1 MSATIADPRAH
12 GADVATTEAT
22 TAATTEA
29 TTREQILR
37 LVVTEGPITAAEL
50 ADRLELTSAGIR
62 RHVGALEAADQIAV
76 HRVPGNHRGRGRPAR
91 HYVATQSGHR
101 ALANAYAALA
111 VDVLRYLETVAG
123 PDAVD
128 GFAEARG
135 QRLEARYV
143 AAVAA
148 AGGDPSARI
157 KALAAAMTAD
167 GYAATA
173 RPVPGGYAIQL
184 CQGHCP
190 VQQTAAQ
197 FPQFCEAETRAFSR
211 LLGVHVQ
218 RLSTLAAG
226 GHVCTTN
233 VPTASALGI
242 TPTEPTVRP
251 SGAGPWKE

>member
-1 MSATIADPRAH
+1 MSATIAAPRVNH
-12 GADVATTEAT
+12 ADVDPTEAS
-22 TAATTEA
+22 
-29 TTREQILR
+29 TREQILR
-37 LVVTEGPITAAEL
+37 LVVVDGPITAAEL
-50 ADRLELTSAGIR
+50 AERLELTSAGVR

-76 HRVPGNHRGRGRPAR
+76 HRVPGAHRGRGRPAR
-91 HYVATQSGHR
+91 HYVATESGHR
-101 ALANAYAALA
+101 ALANAYSALA
-111 VDVLRYLETVAG
+111 VDVLRYLENVVG
-123 PDAVD
+123 PDAVS

-135 QRLEARYV
+135 QRLEAQYL

-148 AGGDPSARI
+148 AGSDPSARI
-157 KALAAAMTAD
+157 EALAGAMTAD

-173 RPVPGGYAIQL
+173 RPVPGGHAIQL

-190 VQQTAAQ
+190 VQQSAAQ

-233 VPTASALGI
+233 VPTAPAVVT

>member
-1 MSATIADPRAH
+1 MSATIAAPRANH
-12 GADVATTEAT
+12 ADVDPTEAS
-22 TAATTEA
+22 
-29 TTREQILR
+29 TREQILR
-37 LVVTEGPITAAEL
+37 LVVADGPITAAEL
-50 ADRLELTSAGIR
+50 AERLELTSAGIR

-76 HRVPGNHRGRGRPAR
+76 HRVPGAHRGRGRPAR
-91 HYVATQSGHR
+91 HYVATESGHR
-101 ALANAYAALA
+101 ALANAYSALA
-111 VDVLRYLETVAG
+111 VDVLRYLENVVG
-123 PDAVD
+123 PDAVN

-135 QRLEARYV
+135 QRLEAQYL

-148 AGGDPSARI
+148 AGSDPSARI
-157 KALAAAMTAD
+157 EALAGAMTAD

-173 RPVPGGYAIQL
+173 RPVPGGHAIQL

-190 VQQTAAQ
+190 VQQSAAQ

-233 VPTASALGI
+233 VPTAPAVVT

>member
-1 MSATIADPRAH
+1 MSATIAAPRAH
-12 GADVATTEAT
+12 HAVVATAEATTEAS
-22 TAATTEA
+22 
-29 TTREQILR
+29 TREQILR
-37 LVVTEGPITAAEL
+37 LVVADGPITAAEL
-50 ADRLELTSAGIR
+50 AERLELTSAGIR

-76 HRVPGNHRGRGRPAR
+76 HRVPGGHRGRGRPAR

-111 VDVLRYLETVAG
+111 VDALQYLEKVAG
-123 PDAVD
+123 PEAVG
-128 GFAEARG
+128 GFAEAHG
-135 QRLEARYV
+135 ERLEARYAAAVV
-143 AAVAA
+143 AA
-148 AGGDPSARI
+148 GSDPSARI
-157 KALAAAMTAD
+157 EALAGAMTAD

-173 RPVPGGYAIQL
+173 RPVPGGHAIQL

-233 VPTASALGI
+233 VPTASAVVT

-251 SGAGPWKE
+251 IGAGPWKD